1 MCHHVTPTSLRSRVL
16 KTLFFTDR
24 GGFRPL
30 GYSEIIC
37 LGKAKLPATYSWSG
51 EAGFRT
57 APCAV
62 CRRGGLFDGG
72 LAHPLRQ
79 LPSPPDSQRY
89 GSTRRPRIVVGQWQ
103 LGIGLGWGAC
113 WPVLIRVCRVSS
125 PTPAWSG
132 GPLRGLSV
140 GGPDGLGRQGDYF
153 N

>member
-1 MCHHVTPTSLRSRVL
+1 MLFPRPRAPAPTQGCGPIKDAIGRILDGTPSPLLLMCHHVTPTSLRLQVL

-24 GGFRPL
+24 GGFKPL

-57 APCAV
+57 APRAV

-89 GSTRRPRIVVGQWQ
+89 GSTRRPKNCSRPMA
-103 LGIGLGWGAC
+103 IGHRPRMGYMLAG
-113 WPVLIRVCRVSS
+113 
-125 PTPAWSG
+125 
-132 GPLRGLSV
+132 
-140 GGPDGLGRQGDYF
+140 F
-153 N
+153 

>member
-1 MCHHVTPTSLRSRVL
+1 MCHHVTPTSLRLQVL
-16 KTLFFTDR
+16 KTLFSTDR
-24 GGFRPL
+24 GGFKPL
-30 GYSEIIC
+30 GYSESIC

-57 APCAV
+57 APRAV
-62 CRRGGLFDGG
+62 CRRGELFDGG
-72 LAHPLRQ
+72 RAHPLRQ

-89 GSTRRPRIVVGQWQ
+89 GSTRRPKIVVGQWQ
-103 LGIGLGWGAC
+103 LGIGLGWGTC

-140 GGPDGLGRQGDYF
+140 GGPDGPGR
-153 N
+153 